1 MQALR
6 NANPFVRTAIAV
18 MFGFMSLVHSPLMA
32 FAKSELHK
40 QQTVSAHHRMH
51 PVQSGHDDNHH
62 QLPPSPDQ
70 ATLCNGIGCFSV
82 IFVSAIS
89 APPAQLILLDTLAPG
104 APPPLHSVLPVP
116 LDRPPRLQS

>member
-6 NANPFVRTAIAV
+6 NASPLVRAALAIV
-18 MFGFMSLVHSPLMA
+18 FGFMSLVHSPLMA
-32 FAKSELHK
+32 FAKSELHYD
-40 QQTVSAHHRMH
+40 QTASAHHCMH
-51 PVQSGHDDNHH
+51 PVQAGHDHH

-82 IFVSAIS
+82 VFVSAIS
-89 APPAQLILLDTLAPG
+89 APPAQLTVLETLAPD
-104 APPPLHSVLPVP
+104 APPPLHSALSDP